1 MHNFPN
7 LNIQE
12 LYKMYL
18 FLYRLLKVL
27 ASKFTVYVAKIIIQ
41 NVNISIGYVY
51 YLTIRYL
58 MLIIAT

>member
-7 LNIQE
+7 FNIQE

-18 FLYRLLKVL
+18 FLYHLLKLL

-41 NVNISIGYVY
+41 SLNISKGNLY
-51 YLTIRYL
+51 YLTIKY
-58 MLIIAT
+58 